1 MDAINRREHLTHI
14 RRLPVHRAE
23 HNLGQEV
30 KIIVLEER
38 PHADSL
44 HRRPRAGP
52 DALTLPWIS
61 RGDAGQHFFNVADA
75 HINTNWRF
83 LPTNDAM
90 IDHMNDAFSAAI
102 AANRPLQG
110 ALADVQA
117 MAIEDMKAKDLK
129 VRAA

>member
-1 MDAINRREHLTHI
+1 MEFAHWFSTNDSAVSATFL
-14 RRLPVHRAE
+14 
-23 HNLGQEV
+23 LGSGWPALSGAFGRT
-30 KIIVLEER
+30 VLSQKSKFFGGTVYNE
-38 PHADSL
+38 A
-44 HRRPRAGP
+44 
-52 DALTLPWIS
+52 
-61 RGDAGQHFFNVADA
+61 FNVADA

>member
-1 MDAINRREHLTHI
+1 
-14 RRLPVHRAE
+14 
-23 HNLGQEV
+23 
-30 KIIVLEER
+30 
-38 PHADSL
+38 
-44 HRRPRAGP
+44 
-52 DALTLPWIS
+52 
-61 RGDAGQHFFNVADA
+61 
-75 HINTNWRF
+75 
-83 LPTNDAM
+83 M